1 MKLDKCER
9 IISNQRKNIDTMK
22 SILLCT
28 LILAFSLGSSFDASA
43 QTIKI
48 TRGKSTSTSYRLAG
62 LDNEEK
68 ANLQVN
74 EQEPEEEKYDN
85 DRKGDCN
92 CDGKEPKCETKCIP
106 AGTQIDLE
114 LDDHLDLETLTEKKV
129 VRFRVATAVQ
139 VGKTTVIPTSAYALG
154 VVKKFV
160 PGVDAR
166 PAMIILEAQ
175 TLHTGTGQLP
185 INLKG
190 AQQII
195 KTIEPLY
202 TSPESIRASIE
213 HEVRVC
219 IPCCR

>member
-1 MKLDKCER
+1 MQKMIFL
-9 IISNQRKNIDTMK
+9 
-22 SILLCT
+22 T
-28 LILAFSLGSSFDASA
+28 LVLTLGLFSQTDLSA

-48 TRGKSTSTSYRLAG
+48 SRSKSASTSYRLGG

-68 ANLQVN
+68 PNLQVN
-74 EQEPEEEKYDN
+74 DQELEGEAFEKDN
-85 DRKGDCN
+85 DRNDCN
-92 CDGKEPKCETKCIP
+92 CDGKDPKCETKCIP

-114 LDDHLDLETLTEKKV
+114 LDDNLDLETLTEKKV

-154 VVKKFV
+154 VVRKFV

-166 PAMIILEAQ
+166 PALIILEAQ

-195 KTIEPLY
+195 KTMEPLY
-202 TSPESIRASIE
+202 TSAEAIRASLE